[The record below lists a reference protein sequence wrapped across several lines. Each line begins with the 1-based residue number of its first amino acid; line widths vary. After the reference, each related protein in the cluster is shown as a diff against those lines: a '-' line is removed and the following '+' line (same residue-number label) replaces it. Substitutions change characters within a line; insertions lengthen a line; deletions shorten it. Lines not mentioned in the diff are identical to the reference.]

1 MPYEIKLPVFEGPL
15 DLLLH
20 LIARAQISIEDIFVS
35 DVTSQYLE
43 YVETMKETD
52 MESVSEFISLAS
64 TLILI
69 KSKSLLPVESEDS
82 EEIEEMKLDLI
93 ERLKIYKAYKDIC
106 TDLKELEHDAE
117 DVFYKLPEEIPD
129 LVSPVVWEEAEVSLL
144 LDAYRKVLQK
154 KKENAKKTED
164 VISGIESIIKRKSSR
179 TDADVK

>member
-117 DVFYKLPEEIPD
+117 DVF
-129 LVSPVVWEEAEVSLL
+129 
-144 LDAYRKVLQK
+144 
-154 KKENAKKTED
+154 
-164 VISGIESIIKRKSSR
+164 
-179 TDADVK
+179 